1 MMDASSPVYAAL
13 GAIGFDALDD
23 LSHWLDVSMESTGA
37 AERMAWPSHPIERS
51 VPASSWEA

>member
-1 MMDASSPVYAAL
+1 MDASSPVYAAL

-23 LSHWLDVSMESTGA
+23 LSHWLDVSVETTGA
-37 AERMAWPSHPIERS
+37 ADRIAWPSCPADRA